1 MGATHRTHRGRGE
14 SRGVLAL
21 EDPSGPAEGEQRR
34 VIENENE
41 NKNEGD
47 VNDNNVAQ

>member
-1 MGATHRTHRGRGE
+1 VVA
-14 SRGVLAL
+14 
-21 EDPSGPAEGEQRR
+21 PSAPAEGEQRR